1 MSAAAFAGD
10 PRFGA
15 VIALLGQYF
24 DGLHHSDTQRLRAV
38 FHPQAIYA
46 SASDGALLHR
56 TMAEY
61 FAVVDQRPSPAS
73 RNEARADRILAIEFA
88 GPVTGFAR
96 VACAIGPK
104 RFIDLLTLVF
114 LDGRWQIIAKVFHS
128 EPIDAPAIG

>member
-1 MSAAAFAGD
+1 MSAAAFTGD

-56 TMAEY
+56 TMADY

-73 RNEARADRILAIEFA
+73 RNEARTDRILAIEFA

-96 VACAIGPK
+96 VACSIGPK

-128 EPIDAPAIG
+128 EPIDAPPIG

>member
-1 MSAAAFAGD
+1 VNAAAFAGD

-15 VIALLGQYF
+15 VIAVLGQYF

-46 SASDGALLHR
+46 SASDGALLRR

-73 RNEARADRILAIEFA
+73 RNEARADGILAIEFA

-96 VACAIGPK
+96 VVCAIGPK
-104 RFIDLLTLVF
+104 RFTDLLTLVF
-114 LDGRWQIIAKVFHS
+114 LDGRWQIIAKIFHS
-128 EPIDAPAIG
+128 EPIIDPSVG